1 MHRLKKV
8 NFRARLKKKKSTL
21 SPELERRIR
30 KISQVL
36 NAPQQFGALHLDRES
51 RRKEIAQ
58 ILAEWDN

>member
-1 MHRLKKV
+1 MLRLKKV

-36 NAPQQFGALHLDRES
+36 NAPQHSETFYLDYESHRE
-51 RRKEIAQ
+51 KVAKQ
-58 ILAEWDN
+58 LVEWLE